1 MTITKYHIEL
11 YKKGGGDVDHLQRIG
26 TLEEKTI
33 NNQNIIIEMEE
44 LVSNLELIKNGMTSN
59 QYKEEIN
66 IKLNKLCVDDS
77 IIMEMKKLKSFR

>member
-1 MTITKYHIEL
+1 MTIKKYHIEL
-11 YKKGGGDVDHLQRIG
+11 YKKVGGDVDHLQRIG

-33 NNQNIIIEMEE
+33 NNQNIIVEMEE

-66 IKLNKLCVDDS
+66 IKLNKICVDDS

>member
-11 YKKGGGDVDHLQRIG
+11 YKKVGGDVDHLQRIG

-33 NNQNIIIEMEE
+33 NNQNIIVEMEE

-66 IKLNKLCVDDS
+66 IKLNKICVDDS